1 MSLEHSSSPVTEAE
15 LLAFVDGQ
23 LPQPR
28 RDEVQA
34 WLDAHPEHARR
45 VEADLTLNR
54 QMREHFGRV
63 LEERLPARL
72 VAAAQGRER
81 LRWRLAAAFA
91 GAMLLAGGVG
101 GWAGWSLRHDPAPL
115 LSADAAAPAFARRA
129 MVAHAVYA
137 PDQRRAVE
145 LDAAHEDQLVRW
157 LSRRLGA
164 PLRVPHLQGLGFA
177 LEGGRLLPGRQGPV
191 AQFMYRRDDGQRL
204 TLYVSN
210 DMPPGSAATPAS
222 AATAFRFAS
231 EGEVSSFYWVDGH
244 WGYAI
249 SAGVER
255 QVLAEVSAE
264 VFRQLGTPEPASAG
278 SR

>member
-1 MSLEHSSSPVTEAE
+1 MSHEHSPSVVTEAE

-23 LPQPR
+23 LPPPR

-34 WLDAHPEHARR
+34 WLDRHPEHARR
-45 VEADLTLNR
+45 IEADLALNR

-63 LEERLPARL
+63 LEERLPPRL
-72 VAAAQGRER
+72 VDAAQGRER

-91 GAMLLAGGVG
+91 GAIVLAGGVG
-101 GWAGWSLRHDPAPL
+101 GWMGWSLRHDPTPT
-115 LSADAAAPAFARRA
+115 LSAEVAPAFARRA

-145 LDAAHEDQLVRW
+145 VDAAHEDQLVRW

-210 DMPPGSAATPAS
+210 EMPLGGAAVPAPAATS
-222 AATAFRFAS
+222 FRFAS
-231 EGEVSSFYWVDGH
+231 EGEVNSFYWIDGH

-264 VFRQLGTPEPASAG
+264 VFRQLGSPGAASAG
-278 SR
+278 AR